1 MRYNEAVLKLTLKG
15 NMMKIEISHLKAI
28 LNCAGKQDT
37 RNFLN
42 GVHIKGETM
51 EASNGHVAARL
62 KCEGAN
68 FPDIVIPRTI
78 VEIAHKAHAGAVELT
93 DNLDGTYRLG
103 DIHFTPIYTGDAG
116 FPDLDRVIP
125 VVNGYEPVER
135 TPNQEGFMGID
146 FKVLKL
152 VMQTS
157 KQIYKREALP
167 ITNSMLNINKSQ
179 ALYFQLD
186 NLELWVMPC
195 RIKMPI
201 PKNKAA
207 QPLLYK
213 EEE

>member
-1 MRYNEAVLKLTLKG
+1 M
-15 NMMKIEISHLKAI
+15 
-28 LNCAGKQDT
+28 
-37 RNFLN
+37 
-42 GVHIKGETM
+42 
-51 EASNGHVAARL
+51 
-62 KCEGAN
+62 
-68 FPDIVIPRTI
+68 
-78 VEIAHKAHAGAVELT
+78 
-93 DNLDGTYRLG
+93 G